1 MAMTPAKRH
10 EARKRDEELKKARK
24 DVRLGLVKKPTKT
37 KKRK

>member
-10 EARKRDEELKKARK
+10 AMRKRDEEMKKARK
-24 DVRLGLVKKPTKT
+24 DVRLGLIKKSTKT